1 MTKRTLILLCSLLP
15 SVCSC
20 RIEPPLHLRQTVDVD
35 VALELDLDVVALWQ
49 VDWEARWNFDWNTQ
63 ILGELE
69 YNEPESIRMYAYTR
83 NADGEIASRQEYN
96 FMGTSGRIR
105 AVAGSYDFLF
115 HNNDSEALLFDTTT
129 DPYKVY
135 AYTRVISPGLQ
146 LSTPIQTLSQKA
158 EATKAGVEMKADSD
172 PVVLQPDGL
181 FSLFTPNQFISDDP
195 ADFEF
200 IDGRYVIRVGGTL
213 TPADYIW
220 LIQIRLVNNNG
231 RVAGSAGG
239 CALTGMADGVDL
251 KTNVSG
257 TTTVT
262 VPSEVYINRENDPD
276 LMGAR
281 IVSFGIPGCNAYD
294 SQSVAAAPAGEHF
307 FVLNVTYS
315 TGAYKNIHI
324 DLTKEVRALPTGGV
338 INLEL
343 DVDDFPPEGGE
354 TGSGGFNALVQ
365 DWDEHTG
372 AVTIVN

>member
-1 MTKRTLILLCSLLP
+1 MKARRLIIWFLLP
-15 SVCSC
+15 LFACGC
-20 RIEPPLHLRQTVDVD
+20 RIDPPLHLRQAVDVD

-49 VDWEARWNFDWNTQ
+49 VDWEARWNFGWNARL
-63 ILGELE
+63 LGGVE
-69 YNEPESIRMYAYTR
+69 YDEPGSIRMYSYAR
-83 NADGEIASRQEYN
+83 NAAGEIASRQEYN
-96 FMGTSGRIR
+96 FMGTSGIIR
-105 AVAGSYDFLF
+105 AIAGSYDFLF

-129 DPYKVY
+129 DTYNVY

-146 LSTPIQTLSQKA
+146 LSSPVLTLSQK
-158 EATKAGVEMKADSD
+158 ESATKAGVEMKADSD

-181 FSLFTPNQFISDDP
+181 FTLYTPDQFISDDP
-195 ADFEF
+195 ADYEY

-231 RVAGSAGG
+231 RVVGSAGG

-251 KTNVSG
+251 KSNVSG

-262 VPSEVYINRENDPD
+262 VPADVYINRETDPD

-294 SQSVAAAPAGEHF
+294 PQSVAAAPAGEHF
-307 FVLNVTYS
+307 FVLSVAYNN
-315 TGAYKNIHI
+315 GAYKNIHV
-324 DLTKEVRALPTGGV
+324 DLTEQVRALPTGGV
-338 INLEL
+338 IDLEL
-343 DVDDFPPEGGE
+343 DVDDFPPESGE
-354 TGSGGFNALVQ
+354 TGDGFNALVQ

-372 AVTIVN
+372 EVTITN

>member
-129 DPYKVY
+129 DPYNVY

-181 FSLFTPNQFISDDP
+181 FSLFTPDQFISDDP

-200 IDGRYVIRVGGTL
+200 NF
-213 TPADYIW
+213 A
-220 LIQIRLVNNNG
+220 
-231 RVAGSAGG
+231 
-239 CALTGMADGVDL
+239 
-251 KTNVSG
+251 
-257 TTTVT
+257 
-262 VPSEVYINRENDPD
+262 
-276 LMGAR
+276 
-281 IVSFGIPGCNAYD
+281 
-294 SQSVAAAPAGEHF
+294 
-307 FVLNVTYS
+307 
-315 TGAYKNIHI
+315 
-324 DLTKEVRALPTGGV
+324 
-338 INLEL
+338 L
-343 DVDDFPPEGGE
+343 DVCSSCAMPS
-354 TGSGGFNALVQ
+354 TSR
-365 DWDEHTG
+365 
-372 AVTIVN
+372 